1 MNTIEENSK
10 TIQLTD
16 KRLLGYIEVGDP
28 EGKALFHFHGLN
40 SSRLEV
46 KIVHEQMLEAKIR
59 FIGLDRPG
67 IGLSTFQEDR
77 KVLDMVDDLEALADS
92 LGIDK
97 FSVLGISSGAKYVLA
112 CAYKIPHRLI
122 SCNIISAAA
131 PMEFINDDM
140 DKAIRI
146 FISFIQKVPWIIRP
160 IYWLLYARLS
170 QNISKSDRFLEN
182 IFATLGEVDKK
193 LLEEERIKKM
203 LLEAFRESYVQ
214 GSKGVAYDAGFD
226 LIKYSWGF
234 KLEDIKFPNIHFWHG
249 ALDKGIPLS
258 MVKSMIEKISGA
270 ILKVYPHEGHMS
282 IVISQIEEILEDI
295 IDSDKKTKNNH
306 ASN

>member
-1 MNTIEENSK
+1 MHKLLDENSK
-10 TIQLTD
+10 TIKLSD
-16 KRLLGYIEVGDP
+16 GRLLGYIEVGDP

-59 FIGLDRPG
+59 FIGVDRPG

-77 KVLDMVDDLEALADS
+77 QVLDMVDDIEELADS
-92 LGIDK
+92 LDIAK
-97 FSVLGISSGAKYVLA
+97 FSILGISSGAKYVLA

-122 SCNIISAAA
+122 SCNVISSAV

-140 DKAIRI
+140 DKEIRI
-146 FISFIQKVPWIIRP
+146 FISLIQKVPWLIRP
-160 IYWLLYARLS
+160 VYWLLYARLS
-170 QNISKSDRFLEN
+170 QNISKSDQFLEN
-182 IFATLGEVDKK
+182 IFVILGEVDKK
-193 LLEEERIKKM
+193 LLEEETIKKT

-214 GSKGVAYDAGFD
+214 GSRGVAYDAGFD

-234 KLEDIKFPNIHFWHG
+234 KLEDIEFPNIHFWHG

-258 MVKSMIEKISGA
+258 MVKSMIGKISSA
-270 ILKVYPHEGHMS
+270 ILKIYPHDGHMS
-282 IVISQIEEILEDI
+282 IVINQIEEIIEDI
-295 IDSDKKTKNNH
+295 IGSVKK
-306 ASN
+306 

>member
-1 MNTIEENSK
+1 MHKLLDENSK
-10 TIQLTD
+10 TLKLSD
-16 KRLLGYIEVGDP
+16 GRLLGYTEVGDP
-28 EGKALFHFHGLN
+28 EGKVLFHFHGLN

-46 KIVHEQMLEAKIR
+46 KIVHGQMLKAKIR
-59 FIGLDRPG
+59 FIGIDRPG
-67 IGLSTFQEDR
+67 IGLSTFQENR
-77 KVLDMVDDLEALADS
+77 KVLDMVDDLEELAGS
-92 LGIDK
+92 LGIKK

-122 SCNIISAAA
+122 SCNVISSAA
-131 PMEFINDDM
+131 PMEFINEDM
-140 DKAIRI
+140 DKAIHL
-146 FISFIQKVPWIIRP
+146 FISFIQKAPWIIRP
-160 IYWLLYARLS
+160 TYWFLYARLS
-170 QNISKSDRFLEN
+170 QNISKSDQFLDN

-193 LLEEERIKKM
+193 LLEEETIKKM

-234 KLEDIKFPNIHFWHG
+234 KLEDINFPNIHFWHG

-270 ILKVYPHEGHMS
+270 ILKVYPHDGHMS
-282 IVISQIEEILEDI
+282 IVINQIEEIIEDI
-295 IDSDKKTKNNH
+295 IGSVKNKG
-306 ASN
+306 